1 MEVSSCGC
9 ITIPV
14 TAGGAVDDDEAE
26 DDVLLAL
33 ELDEEL
39 VGVGPEWAALM
50 ISAARSDWK
59 VT

>member
-1 MEVSSCGC
+1 MVLSSCGW
-9 ITIPV
+9 ITTPV
-14 TAGGAVDDDEAE
+14 TVGGAVDEDEAE

-50 ISAARSDWK
+50 ISAARSDWN